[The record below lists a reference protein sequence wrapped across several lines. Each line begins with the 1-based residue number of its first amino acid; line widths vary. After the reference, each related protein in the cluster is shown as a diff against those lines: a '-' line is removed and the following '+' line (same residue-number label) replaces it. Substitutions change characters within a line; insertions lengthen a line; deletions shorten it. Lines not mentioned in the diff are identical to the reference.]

1 MIKSRTARKISKSD
15 VYHIILRGID
25 RQDIFYEDID
35 RYVFKNQLKVVKDY
49 YKLEIYS
56 YCLMN
61 NHVHLVIR
69 VNEEKLSNSIKS
81 LAIRYSK
88 YFNKKYDRTGHMFEN
103 RFKSKNVETKEY
115 FLELC
120 RYVHRNPEKALIEKT
135 EVYKW
140 SSYQEYI
147 GKNELIDKKVLL
159 QYFDDNINE
168 FIQYMNVNKCDNK
181 KCLEYEIMKR
191 MSDDELMNLVI
202 EINKLES
209 ISEILDFGK
218 RKRDKVIKDIRDM
231 EISNITQVSRVTKIC
246 RNVVK
251 RLWEE
256 P

>member
-1 MIKSRTARKISKSD
+1 MVSSRTARKYSMSN

-35 RYVFKNQLKVVKDY
+35 RYVFKNQLKTVKNDFKY
-49 YKLEIYS
+49 EIYS

-69 VNEEKLSNSIKS
+69 VNQDNLSDSMKS
-81 LAIRYSK
+81 LTVRYSM

-120 RYVHRNPEKALIEKT
+120 RYVHRNPEKALIERT
-135 EVYKW
+135 DRYKW

-147 GKNELIDKKVLL
+147 GKNDLINKKVLL
-159 QYFDDNINE
+159 HYFDDDINK
-168 FIQYMNVNKCDNK
+168 FIQFMNESKYDNK
-181 KCLEYEIMKR
+181 KYLEYEIINR
-191 MSDDELMNLVI
+191 ISDDELMKLII
-202 EINKLES
+202 EFNSLKD
-209 ISEILDFGK
+209 ISEISDFNKKG
-218 RKRDKVIKDIRDM
+218 RDKLIKDIKDM

-251 RLWEE
+251 RLW
-256 P
+256 